1 MQPVV
6 KPGTAASSGLTPWL
20 CLHRRGEQR
29 APLGKI
35 TCWLNALLLENSSMI
50 TMTLLKTARTLVLQ
64 VFPTL
69 RDAAVSNEYML
80 VRDSFKIHGC

>member
-1 MQPVV
+1 
-6 KPGTAASSGLTPWL
+6 
-20 CLHRRGEQR
+20 
-29 APLGKI
+29 
-35 TCWLNALLLENSSMI
+35 MI